1 MNGDFDTGEAGVPL
15 PYIENAARQRRR
27 RILLLA
33 GTAEARNLAVAL
45 SREPYVIITVSLAR
59 PERIPHDFGWPV
71 RIGGWGG
78 EKSYRNWLIREGI
91 DMVIDATH
99 PFADEMSKRTVKIA
113 PELGIEAVRFMR
125 HAEKVGADAALIVT
139 PYYNKPTQGGLIR
152 HFTALHDC
160 CTLPIII
167 YNIPPRSV
175 IDMTPETMGELSKLP
190 RIIGVKDATGDLSR
204 VPDLLARCGPDFA
217 VYSGDDP
224 TAMEL
229 MLAGG
234 HGNIIATLFGA
245 MTVAVVQ
252 NGLNLNA
259 VPAAWQNITLGIIIL
274 LAVGFDMW
282 RNDIGKGFSKIFAS

>member
-125 HAEKVGADAALIVT
+125 PQWMPTDLDNWTFLNVPEEAAQHMKDDATVFLATGRRDLACFANLGPRCVFCRVRDTPDSAMPLSNGEFLVTRGPVSVDDEIDLFDKLGVNWIVT
-139 PYYNKPTQGGLIR
+139 RNSGGLGGWPKLEAAR
-152 HFTALHDC
+152 ALG
-160 CTLPIII
+160 
-167 YNIPPRSV
+167 IPVAMLRRPPPV
-175 IDMTPETMGELSKLP
+175 DML
-190 RIIGVKDATGDLSR
+190 RIS
-204 VPDLLARCGPDFA
+204 
-217 VYSGDDP
+217 
-224 TAMEL
+224 
-229 MLAGG
+229 
-234 HGNIIATLFGA
+234 
-245 MTVAVVQ
+245 TVAET
-252 NGLNLNA
+252 LNW
-259 VPAAWQNITLGIIIL
+259 V
-274 LAVGFDMW
+274 
-282 RNDIGKGFSKIFAS
+282 RRRK